1 MSKTVAFR
9 YKIVQFESEGF
20 FLEPSLIFYI
30 DLANIN
36 Q

>member
-1 MSKTVAFR
+1 MSKTVAFC
-9 YKIVQFESEGF
+9 YKIVQFESEGIS
-20 FLEPSLIFYI
+20 EPTLMFYI

>member
-9 YKIVQFESEGF
+9 YKIVQFERGF
-20 FLEPSLIFYI
+20 FLEPSLMFYI

>member
-1 MSKTVAFR
+1 MSKTVEFR

-20 FLEPSLIFYI
+20 LEPSFMFYI

>member
-9 YKIVQFESEGF
+9 YKIVQFESKG
-20 FLEPSLIFYI
+20 FLEPSLMFYI
-30 DLANIN
+30 DLASIN

>member
-9 YKIVQFESEGF
+9 YKLVQFESEV
-20 FLEPSLIFYI
+20 FLEPSLMFYI
-30 DLANIN
+30 DFANIN

>member
-9 YKIVQFESEGF
+9 YKIVQFESER
-20 FLEPSLIFYI
+20 FLEPSLMFYI

>member
-1 MSKTVAFR
+1 MSETVAFR
-9 YKIVQFESEGF
+9 VQFESEGL
-20 FLEPSLIFYI
+20 LEPSLMFYT